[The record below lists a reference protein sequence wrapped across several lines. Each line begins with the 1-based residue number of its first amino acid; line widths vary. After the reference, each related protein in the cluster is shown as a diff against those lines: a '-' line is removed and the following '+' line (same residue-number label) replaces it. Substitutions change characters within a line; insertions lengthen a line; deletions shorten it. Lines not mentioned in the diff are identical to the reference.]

1 VSNPAMPLKRYGVL
15 RAAVIDRRIEKTGTP
30 HYQIH
35 LRAAGTDY
43 RAAVGVRSRQ
53 SPPDLLHLGDDRFDH
68 PILEH
73 LRQLPDGFTE
83 IESCAGGAAIDYIRG
98 NLFGRQ
104 LMRPAPVAAPG
115 PENDLGDFLDHFVRR
130 ALGDLDARA
139 YVFGETWGPE
149 AKPDTIFG
157 FRPGNGIRDVHMNQ
171 GNNGRFTGDDGV
183 FQDGALLLHF
193 PASDEWV
200 AIFLAFPSQAWHT
213 DDITGHRLPGI
224 PDPGPAPSPSRP
236 EPGHLI
242 RIVAALVNPPGPAPG
257 SETVTLLNT
266 SPAEIDLAG
275 WALADRAGGR
285 LPLSG
290 RLAAGT
296 ATRVG
301 LAAPVRL
308 GSGGGT
314 LTLLDS
320 HGLKVDGV
328 AWTAGQARR
337 PGWTVVF

>member
-73 LRQLPDGFTE
+73 LRRLPDGFTE

-183 FQDGALLLHF
+183 FQDGALLLNF
-193 PASDEWV
+193 PAADEWT
-200 AIFLAFPSQAWHT
+200 AIFLAFQSQAWHT

-224 PDPGPAPSPSRP
+224 PGHGPAPS
-236 EPGHLI
+236 EPDRLV
-242 RIVAALVNPPGPAPG
+242 RIIAALVNPPGPAPEA
-257 SETVTLLNT
+257 ETVTLLNT

-275 WALADRAGGR
+275 WSLTDRAGGR
-285 LPLSG
+285 LALSG
-290 RLAAGT
+290 LLAAGV
-296 ATRVG
+296 ATRVDV
-301 LAAPVRL
+301 AAPVQL
-308 GSGGGT
+308 GNGGGT

-320 HGLKVDGV
+320 RGLKADGV
-328 AWTAGQARR
+328 AWTAARARR
-337 PGWTVVF
+337 EGWTLVF